1 MWIQALSVQKLRS
14 MNFKKLTILPILFLF
29 SFHLLLAQGPWA
41 QGKGNGY
48 GQVVFNIIPTYSS
61 IFDGSGG
68 SRESERE
75 ISEIVLSS
83 YVELGIT
90 NNLTLGATIPFNI
103 SSTGAATSITETPN
117 LPAGNLSSL
126 GNVSLFGKY
135 TIGNG
140 PLKVA
145 LIPKVDLP
153 TSTRSD
159 VTGLS
164 SGVDAYTFRPA
175 ISIGKSGTQA
185 FYYGY
190 FGYGLR
196 SNEHNDFLSF
206 GIEGGLKLSE
216 KFTFIVNV
224 DRLQNID
231 NGNPLVDS
239 LANIETGLHTSF
251 QEYTAFLLKFFV
263 DDVVND
269 FGFFF
274 SLGGGSNANSVA
286 SSPALSVGVFR
297 KW

>member
-1 MWIQALSVQKLRS
+1 MAQKQKAI
-14 MNFKKLTILPILFLF
+14 MILLFLL
-29 SFHLLLAQGPWA
+29 SYQLMMAQGPWA

-61 IFDGSGG
+61 IFDGSGS
-68 SRESERE
+68 SRETERE
-75 ISEIVLSS
+75 ISEFILSS
-83 YVELGIT
+83 YAELGIT
-90 NNLTLGATIPFNI
+90 DNLTLGASIPFNI
-103 SSTGAATSITETPN
+103 SSTGAATSTTETPTF
-117 LPAGNLSSL
+117 PAGNLSSL
-126 GNVSLFGKY
+126 GNISLFGKY

-140 PLKVA
+140 GLKLA
-145 LIPKVDLP
+145 FIPQVDLP
-153 TSTRSD
+153 TSTRND

-164 SGVDAYTFRPA
+164 SGVDAFTFRPA

-196 SNEHNDFLSF
+196 TNEHNDFLTF
-206 GIEGGLKLSE
+206 GVEGGLKLSE

-224 DRLQNID
+224 NRLQNID

-239 LANIETGLHTSF
+239 PANIETGLYTSF
-251 QEYTAFLLKFFV
+251 QEYTAFLIKFFV
-263 DDVVND
+263 DDVFND
-269 FGFFF
+269 FGVFF

-286 SSPALSVGVFR
+286 SSPALSFGVFR